1 MVANVKKADVYVS
14 CGYFPLF
21 YYSYFPYLQ
30 LSCLLY
36 CSRDLLDIAWSL
48 GVLIPRG
55 RIPCSSCFLLFFLFC
70 LLSGVYIVI
79 RDTSMAMMDIF
90 EHTFESI

>member
-1 MVANVKKADVYVS
+1 MCLVWIFSFVLH
-14 CGYFPLF
+14 F
-21 YYSYFPYLQ
+21 YFPYLQ
-30 LSCLLY
+30 FYCLLY

-55 RIPCSSCFLLFFLFC
+55 RIPCSSCFLHFS
-70 LLSGVYIVI
+70 LSGVCIVI

-90 EHTFESI
+90 EHTIESI